1 MVKKGQKNV
10 YVNIECPLTQKL
22 WLLFV
27 DAVLNIVRNKR
38 KKSHRLFTYFIG
50 LMSSVL
56 VSLLGKRFSSL
67 FGQALSYI
75 IGHCL
80 IMSAWNV
87 EMLLIGRFFCG
98 LCQGFCNCLTI
109 IYVLELC
116 QSLKAK
122 AICGV
127 LLSLVGNA
135 GTLITYTIGKVP
147 KV

>member
-1 MVKKGQKNV
+1 MIFFIIGKFLNV
-10 YVNIECPLTQKL
+10 SCFSSDFRR
-22 WLLFV
+22 LLFV
-27 DAVLNIVRNKR
+27 GKVLKNFR
-38 KKSHRLFTYFIG
+38 KNRKISHRLFTFFTG

-147 KV
+147 